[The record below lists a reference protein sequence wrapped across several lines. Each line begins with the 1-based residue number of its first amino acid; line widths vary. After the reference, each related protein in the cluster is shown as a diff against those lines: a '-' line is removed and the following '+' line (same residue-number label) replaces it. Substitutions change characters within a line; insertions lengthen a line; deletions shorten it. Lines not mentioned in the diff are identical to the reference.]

1 MAYFGCL
8 LLAAAGLLMILKP
21 TLYWDLTE
29 SWKSN
34 GTKPSSEYLD
44 NTRVRGYLFIGLA
57 VIFVLI
63 LLSLG

>member
-1 MAYFGCL
+1 MAYFCCL
-8 LLAAAGLLMILKP
+8 LLAGAGLLMILKP

-44 NTRVRGYLFIGLA
+44 NIRIKGYMSVGIAAL
-57 VIFVLI
+57 FVLI
-63 LLSLG
+63 LLLC

>member
-8 LLAAAGLLMILKP
+8 LLSAAGLLMILKP

-34 GTKPSSEYLD
+34 GTKPSTEYLD
-44 NTRVRGYLFIGLA
+44 NIRIKGYMFAGFA
-57 VIFVLI
+57 VLLVLI
-63 LLSLG
+63 LLLN

>member
-8 LLAAAGLLMILKP
+8 LLAIAGLLMILKP
-21 TLYWDLTE
+21 TLYWNLTE

-44 NTRVRGYLFIGLA
+44 NTRTKGYMFVGIAVLFA
-57 VIFVLI
+57 LI
-63 LLSLG
+63 LLLY